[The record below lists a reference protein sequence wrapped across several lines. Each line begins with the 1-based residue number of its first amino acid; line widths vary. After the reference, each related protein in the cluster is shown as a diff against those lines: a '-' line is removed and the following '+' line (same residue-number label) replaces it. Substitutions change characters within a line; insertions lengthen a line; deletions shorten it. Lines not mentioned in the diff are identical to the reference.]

1 MKGPLLIGYDVRT
14 KDEVTYGIP
23 TNKEI
28 IVVNQDKLGIQGH
41 KVMRVGDFE
50 VWVGPLS
57 YSRVDVL
64 MLNKGNT
71 TTNITTNYIDVGLN
85 LFKPVYVRD
94 LWKHNYLPSIYRG
107 SLTAEVKPHD
117 CRVFVL
123 A

>member
-50 VWVGPLS
+50 
-57 YSRVDVL
+57 
-64 MLNKGNT
+64 
-71 TTNITTNYIDVGLN
+71 IDVGLN
-85 LFKPVYVRD
+85 RFKPVYVRD

-107 SLTAEVKPHD
+107 SLTAEVEPHD